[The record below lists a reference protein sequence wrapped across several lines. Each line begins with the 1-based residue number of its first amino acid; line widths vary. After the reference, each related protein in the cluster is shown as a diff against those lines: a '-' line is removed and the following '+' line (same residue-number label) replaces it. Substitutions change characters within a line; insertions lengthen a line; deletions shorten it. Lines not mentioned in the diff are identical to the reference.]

1 MYSTSVLCAVLCYA
15 GDHHPLPTEGYE
27 VLFLHIVGEH
37 RFKEARLEMRAAI
50 NCKRAFVS
58 RPPPTAHSIPAK
70 EECFLWF
77 YASQDSIV
85 LLHLDHVE
93 HVPEDDL

>member
-1 MYSTSVLCAVLCYA
+1 M
-15 GDHHPLPTEGYE
+15 
-27 VLFLHIVGEH
+27 GEH
-37 RFKEARLEMRAAI
+37 RFKEARLETRAAI

-70 EECFLWF
+70 EECFVWF